1 MWMKKTL
8 LLTLFSSLLL
18 MLLASLTLY
27 HDATHS
33 ALTRLNIK
41 RIVVSSYEIPE
52 SLDGLDIVYFSD
64 THIFSHENLDFIAS
78 VFDSIQRE
86 HPDILIFGG
95 DFIDASVS
103 SLSDEQMQFLNEQL
117 SKLDASKGKF
127 AVLGD
132 DDLKH
137 IDTIRS
143 LYQSYNI
150 EILDGHSTLIR
161 NQDDSGLCLSNMN
174 AQCLDSPYTI
184 SVFYDPDDYS
194 NALNADLAL
203 LAKTHGGQVSLP
215 LFGASYSKAS
225 GSYIKGEYLEGQ
237 THIYVSSGVATLEF
251 QARLF
256 NDPSIYVF
264 TLNSK

>member
-1 MWMKKTL
+1 MWMKKIL
-8 LLTLFSSLLL
+8 LLTLFSSLFL
-18 MLLASLTLY
+18 MLLVSLTLY

-41 RIVVSSYEIPE
+41 RIVVSSNEIPE

-86 HPDILIFGG
+86 HPDVLIFGG

-137 IDTIRS
+137 IETLRS
-143 LYQSYNI
+143 LYQSYTI

-174 AQCLDSPYTI
+174 SQCLDSPYTI
-184 SVFYDPDDYS
+184 SVFYDPNDYTS
-194 NALNADLAL
+194 SINADLAL
-203 LAKTHGGQVSLP
+203 LAKTHGGQVNLP
-215 LFGASYSKAS
+215 FFGATYSKAT
-225 GSYIKGEYLEGQ
+225 GPYIKGEYLEGQ
-237 THIYVSSGVATLEF
+237 THIYVSSGIATLEF